1 MAETKISLLVLSV
14 FKTNAQFMTPLQT
27 LDYDSLLVSIGV
39 PQRSKTSKKCVKDP
53 FKVISKQYFMISAR
67 ELKAHHYKFR
77 IYINTRACT

>member
-53 FKVISKQYFMISAR
+53 FKVISKQYFMIVH
-67 ELKAHHYKFR
+67 E
-77 IYINTRACT
+77 N